1 MKKKE
6 KVMKQKK
13 FKVRGTTLFVYK
25 SKKPMSQGTT
35 DPTTNTESTMACA
48 IL

>member
-25 SKKPMSQGTT
+25 TQKNPFSDTT
-35 DPTTNTESTMACA
+35 PTITATTMACA
-48 IL
+48 VI